1 MLKSG
6 AASPEDQMK
15 YINIAYTKAEQMK
28 SLANDLL
35 EYTTLKSTNT
45 TLNLAP
51 LHIYSMLEQVEAGF
65 ELEAEKK
72 GITFEIEARP
82 KDLTIKAD
90 PEKLVRVYNNLITN
104 ALKYGTG
111 ATKIKLVANLVNNE
125 QVELRIENNGEKIP
139 KKSLDKIFERF
150 YRVETSRNTK
160 TGGTGL
166 GLSISKGVVDLH
178 HGTIRC
184 ESDDNWTSFIIRLP
198 LDPSKSA

>member
-1 MLKSG
+1 
-6 AASPEDQMK
+6 
-15 YINIAYTKAEQMK
+15 MK

-45 TLNLAP
+45 TLNLSA
-51 LHIYSMLEQVEAGF
+51 LHIYSMLEQVAAGF

-72 GITFEIEARP
+72 GISFEIQARP
-82 KDLTIKAD
+82 QDLTIKAD

-111 ATKIKLVANLVNNE
+111 ATTIKLVANLVNNQ
-125 QVELRIENNGEKIP
+125 QVELRVENNGAKIP
-139 KKSLDKIFERF
+139 EESLKKIFERF

-166 GLSISKGVVDLH
+166 GLSITKSVVDLH
-178 HGTIRC
+178 HGTITC
-184 ESDDNWTSFIIRLP
+184 VSDDIWTSFIIRLP
-198 LDPSKSA
+198 LDPSKASVKQ